1 MSNLQL
7 RMITASCL
15 IAALAGILFY
25 LPSFAAP
32 IAFAV
37 IAACAAWEW
46 GGFMRQSPSARV
58 LYGLVT
64 LLFCWQIYIFSS
76 QWTPVLLMLSV
87 VFWFIVVPLWLS
99 RKWTLRGND
108 FLAYIIGFIVI
119 LPTWSAMTY
128 LNKISPW
135 VLVATMMIVWIADIG
150 AYFTGR
156 LFGRHK
162 LAPMISPGK
171 TWEGVAGAMIG
182 VAVYG
187 VCLMNWAPSFV
198 TKFAS
203 NELFSATQKLG
214 LEALLLLP
222 LLTGISVL
230 GDLFESLLKRQVGV
244 KDSSALL
251 PGHGGVL
258 DRIDSLTST
267 LPFAALL
274 MYLLSL

>member
-1 MSNLQL
+1 
-7 RMITASCL
+7 
-15 IAALAGILFY
+15 
-25 LPSFAAP
+25 
-32 IAFAV
+32 
-37 IAACAAWEW
+37 
-46 GGFMRQSPSARV
+46 
-58 LYGLVT
+58 
-64 LLFCWQIYIFSS
+64 
-76 QWTPVLLMLSV
+76 
-87 VFWFIVVPLWLS
+87 
-99 RKWTLRGND
+99 
-108 FLAYIIGFIVI
+108 
-119 LPTWSAMTY
+119 
-128 LNKISPW
+128 
-135 VLVATMMIVWIADIG
+135 
-150 AYFTGR
+150 
-156 LFGRHK
+156 
-162 LAPMISPGK
+162 
-171 TWEGVAGAMIG
+171 IG

-214 LEALLLLP
+214 LEALPLLP

-274 MYLLSL
+274 MYLLS